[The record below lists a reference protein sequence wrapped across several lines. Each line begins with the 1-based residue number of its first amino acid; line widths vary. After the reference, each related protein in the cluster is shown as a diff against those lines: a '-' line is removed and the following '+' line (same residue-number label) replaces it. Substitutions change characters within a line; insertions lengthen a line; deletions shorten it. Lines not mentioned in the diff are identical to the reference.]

1 MSAPRAEL
9 NLLPKEVWE
18 KGIVGQLLVWILSVG
33 RYVVVFTELVVISA
47 FLYRFGLDR
56 MLTDLRGSLKNKQS
70 IITASGDLEN
80 SFRLTQ
86 AKLTKIKTVSA
97 APRVLNALDTLSQM
111 TPADAVF
118 TNVTINREEVMI
130 EGRVASQIG
139 LATLLNQA
147 QAKTEFADVVLENV
161 KSSSDQSG
169 NIEFR
174 LILTFKQS

>member
-1 MSAPRAEL
+1 MSARSFDL

-18 KGIVGQLLVWILSVG
+18 KGIVGQLLVWVLSVG
-33 RYVVVFTELVVISA
+33 RYVVVFTE
-47 FLYRFGLDR
+47 
-56 MLTDLRGSLKNKQS
+56 LRGSLKNKQS

-118 TNVTINREEVMI
+118 TNVTVNREEV
-130 EGRVASQIG
+130 
-139 LATLLNQA
+139 
-147 QAKTEFADVVLENV
+147 D
-161 KSSSDQSG
+161 
-169 NIEFR
+169 
-174 LILTFKQS
+174 